1 MLIRFVDNIIQ
12 FFELNRQIDEILK
25 NRSSNLQAS
34 ITSNQDQNLLS
45 FENDLKSKKIGL
57 ILIIGE
63 LNGSF
68 GLIVEKL
75 RNRVHNL
82 RSYSR
87 SKFSQ
92 EIVTHELEF
101 ECINVTTNWIV
112 VNNVFNLL
120 SKEESSFAPFNFD
133 DVMEIPKI
141 FKDDDL
147 VIIRF
152 CDVYDTFFSKEKDN
166 SSARKANT
174 THLKNIMLRTMPV
187 IFLTNGEEEYV
198 IDITKF
204 EYHSEEILK
213 TFAYLIHGKSDDE
226 HERIHDQGNLSD
238 PTQIIVSSES
248 KEPEFDPFALLLK
261 KHGR

>member
-1 MLIRFVDNIIQ
+1 
-12 FFELNRQIDEILK
+12 
-25 NRSSNLQAS
+25 
-34 ITSNQDQNLLS
+34 
-45 FENDLKSKKIGL
+45 
-57 ILIIGE
+57 
-63 LNGSF
+63 
-68 GLIVEKL
+68 
-75 RNRVHNL
+75 
-82 RSYSR
+82 
-87 SKFSQ
+87 
-92 EIVTHELEF
+92 
-101 ECINVTTNWIV
+101 
-112 VNNVFNLL
+112 
-120 SKEESSFAPFNFD
+120 
-133 DVMEIPKI
+133 MEIPKI

-226 HERIHDQGNLSD
+226 NERIHDQGNLSD